1 MKNIFGGVPQE
12 EYDKVVAERNR
23 LKFRVEDLERS
34 IKNLKIQ
41 LGEQSPRI
49 EKLEKELAEKQML
62 LDKLHLEKINA
73 SEREIPKKYRSKRRT
88 KTKSREGEKD
98 V

>member
-73 SEREIPKKYRSKRRT
+73 FEREIPKKYRSKRRT

>member
-73 SEREIPKKYRSKRRT
+73 PEREIPKEYRSKRRT